1 MTDMRVLVTDAGRG
15 SAISVL
21 RSLGRRGITVI
32 AADHDAGS
40 PGFRSRYVAEHVLY
54 PDPALAPEAVVETL
68 LREARRHRV
77 DLIIPVSDEIL
88 LPLSGARERFEGV
101 CALAIP
107 DAQALA
113 CVTDKH
119 ATLELARR
127 VGVPV
132 PASALVHDA
141 AEALAAAPDLGWPL
155 VVKPISSR
163 SYDGDAVHSFEV
175 TYADGPDALAQ
186 QVAALEGRCAALL
199 QRYHAGEG
207 HGVELLTEHGHPLA
221 VFQHHRL
228 HEVPITGGASSLRES
243 VPVDPVMR
251 EYATRLLAA
260 LDWTGLAMVEFRV
273 GPDGPV
279 LMEINGRIWGSLPLA
294 VKSGV
299 DFPARLAQLYLGE
312 AMNGARPPATS
323 PPARVGVRSRNLG
336 LELVWIGSVLRPN
349 RRYPFLAAP
358 PRRAGV
364 TAALRLLSPSDGFD
378 VLCREDPLPGILDA
392 GKVVR
397 RLAGKVRHG
406 S

>member
-1 MTDMRVLVTDAGRG
+1 MTDVRVLVTDAGRG

-21 RSLGRRGITVI
+21 RSLGRRGMTVI
-32 AADHDAGS
+32 AADHDARS

-68 LREARRHRV
+68 LREARRRRV

-88 LPLSGARERFEGV
+88 LPLSEARERFEGV

-132 PASALVHDA
+132 PASALVHDTA
-141 AEALAAAPDLGWPL
+141 QALAAAPDLGWPL

-163 SYDGDAVHSFEV
+163 HFDGDAVHAFEV

-186 QVAALEGRCAALL
+186 QMGALEGRCAALL
-199 QRYHAGEG
+199 QSYHAGEG
-207 HGVELLTEHGHPLA
+207 HGVELLTEHGRPLA

-228 HEVPITGGASSLRES
+228 HEVPITGGASSFRES

-299 DFPARLAQLYLGE
+299 DFPIRLAELHLGRRL
-312 AMNGARPPATS
+312 GRRATGD
-323 PPARVGVRSRNLG
+323 PVAGVRSRNLG
-336 LELVWIGSVLRPN
+336 LELVWIGSVLRPW
-349 RRYPFLAAP
+349 RRYPFLPA
-358 PRRAGV
+358 PRRRDALA
-364 TAALRLLSPSDGFD
+364 AALRLPWPADGFD
-378 VLCREDPLPGILDA
+378 VLCRDDPLPGLAELA
-392 GKVVR
+392 GVTG
-397 RLAGKVRHG
+397 RLARKVRHAT
-406 S
+406 